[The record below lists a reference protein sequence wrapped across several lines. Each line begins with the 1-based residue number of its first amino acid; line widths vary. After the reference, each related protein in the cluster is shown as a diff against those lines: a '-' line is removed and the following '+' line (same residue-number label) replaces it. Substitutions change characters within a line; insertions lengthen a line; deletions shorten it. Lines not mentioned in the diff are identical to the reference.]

1 MTLGTILLMVLVL
14 MLVCVRQRTDDGPRS
29 GNI

>member
-14 MLVCVRQRTDDGPRS
+14 MLVCVRQRTDDGRRS
-29 GNI
+29 SNI